1 MFFYNKYYK
10 GLGMRLRQIAIAS
23 YNLNKAERII
33 NKELKIEVA
42 HRDEEVE
49 KYGLNNI
56 VCPIGGEFLEV
67 VSPFIPDTTAG
78 RFIDKKNGAAGY
90 MTIFQCQNSTERRN
104 FIENKGIRAL
114 NAFENKGDFINNQFH
129 PKDLPGALL
138 EIDSVPNTNYTEKYA
153 SWPPAGKNWRQKIHE
168 EYVEGIVGVTIAAEN
183 PKKLSNLWAEVLD
196 SELRCKA
203 DCHTVA
209 CENAN
214 ITFVQAKSNYTDLVG
229 ITIKASKKRLSLG
242 KNIKMLGL
250 DINFI

>member
-1 MFFYNKYYK
+1 M
-10 GLGMRLRQIAIAS
+10 
-23 YNLNKAERII
+23 
-33 NKELKIEVA
+33 
-42 HRDEEVE
+42 
-49 KYGLNNI
+49 
-56 VCPIGGEFLEV
+56 
-67 VSPFIPDTTAG
+67 
-78 RFIDKKNGAAGY
+78 
-90 MTIFQCQNSTERRN
+90 
-104 FIENKGIRAL
+104 
-114 NAFENKGDFINNQFH
+114 
-129 PKDLPGALL
+129 PGALL

-168 EYVEGIVGVTIAAEN
+168 EYAEGIVGATIAAED

-196 SELRCKA
+196 SELRYKA